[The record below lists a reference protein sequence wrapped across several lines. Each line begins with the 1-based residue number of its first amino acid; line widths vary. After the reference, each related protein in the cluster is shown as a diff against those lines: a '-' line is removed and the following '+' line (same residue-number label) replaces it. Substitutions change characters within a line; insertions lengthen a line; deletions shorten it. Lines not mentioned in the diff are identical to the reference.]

1 MISSPQPAHG
11 SGASAKARDLLS
23 PLPAT
28 LTVVVNCSFILMRR
42 ISFPGFYQPLAQL
55 FFIHKAEA
63 QHVAAFVDSGD
74 ALINRAH
81 TVFCFVAV
89 FGLGGDGAGA
99 AAARRRCRRWRFPL
113 SLCRQ
118 ASCRPQ
124 RQGRPQHVRPLF
136 QRLRRTFWPLPRRS
150 PMTTVICSMFC
161 SLQVIFRDFEV
172 DGEQRGLF
180 IRQVAELCDHF
191 AGQHH

>member
-1 MISSPQPAHG
+1 
-11 SGASAKARDLLS
+11 
-23 PLPAT
+23 
-28 LTVVVNCSFILMRR
+28 MRR

-99 AAARRRCRRWRFPL
+99 AAAAEGDAEGGVFRFHYVAKLHVGRNARDDHSTCARFFSACGDFGLYPDG
-113 SLCRQ
+113 RQ
-118 ASCRPQ
+118 
-124 RQGRPQHVRPLF
+124 
-136 QRLRRTFWPLPRRS
+136 
-150 PMTTVICSMFC
+150 
-161 SLQVIFRDFEV
+161 
-172 DGEQRGLF
+172 
-180 IRQVAELCDHF
+180 
-191 AGQHH
+191 